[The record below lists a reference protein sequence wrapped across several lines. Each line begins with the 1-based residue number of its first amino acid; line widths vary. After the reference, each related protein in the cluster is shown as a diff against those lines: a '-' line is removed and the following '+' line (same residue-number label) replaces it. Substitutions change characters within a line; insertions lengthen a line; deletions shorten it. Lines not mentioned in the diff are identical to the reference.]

1 MKVKRITW
9 VLAVLTVSAVAFTG
23 IITSNINDDS
33 DTLRKSE
40 SVTYEPVPADVIEQ
54 LNHPD
59 KIYTKDG
66 LFIKK
71 PQSLHDEDKF
81 NQDEVVYDVSKATDE
96 TKAIIQYDATY
107 IKEEDSK

>member
-1 MKVKRITW
+1 MKAKLKFLG
-9 VLAVLTVSAVAFTG
+9 LAALTVTFAVVIGNNVFASDD
-23 IITSNINDDS
+23 TSEEMKGVTKAIVPDS
-33 DTLRKSE
+33 VLE
-40 SVTYEPVPADVIEQ
+40 E

-81 NQDEVVYDVSKATDE
+81 SQDEVVYDVSKATNK

>member
-1 MKVKRITW
+1 MAFLAFSAIAFAVVITNS
-9 VLAVLTVSAVAFTG
+9 VFAS
-23 IITSNINDDS
+23 S
-33 DTLRKSE
+33 DTSGE
-40 SVTYEPVPADVIEQ
+40 SDSVTKAIIPDNVLEE

-71 PQSLHDEDKF
+71 SQSLHDEDNLNK
-81 NQDEVVYDVSKATDE
+81 DEVVYDVSKTNDE

>member
-1 MKVKRITW
+1 MRVKTRTW
-9 VLAVLTVSAVAFTG
+9 GVAFLAFSA
-23 IITSNINDDS
+23 IAFAVVITNSVFASS
-33 DTLRKSE
+33 DTSGE
-40 SVTYEPVPADVIEQ
+40 SDSVTKAIIPDNVLEE

-81 NQDEVVYDVSKATDE
+81 SQDEVVYDVSKATDE

>member
-1 MKVKRITW
+1 MKAKLKFLG
-9 VLAVLTVSAVAFTG
+9 LAALTVTVAVVIG
-23 IITSNINDDS
+23 NNIFASDDA
-33 DTLRKSE
+33 SE
-40 SVTYEPVPADVIEQ
+40 EMKGVTKAIVPDSVLEE

>member
-1 MKVKRITW
+1 MKTKLKFLG
-9 VLAVLTVSAVAFTG
+9 LAALTVTFAVVISNNVFASDD
-23 IITSNINDDS
+23 TSEEMKDVTKAIVPDS
-33 DTLRKSE
+33 VLE
-40 SVTYEPVPADVIEQ
+40 G

-81 NQDEVVYDVSKATDE
+81 SQDEVVYDVSKATDE

>member
-1 MKVKRITW
+1 MKAKLKFLG
-9 VLAVLTVSAVAFTG
+9 LAALTVTFAVVISNNVFASDD
-23 IITSNINDDS
+23 TSEEM
-33 DTLRKSE
+33 E
-40 SVTYEPVPADVIEQ
+40 SVTKAVVPDSVLEG

-59 KIYTKDG
+59 KIYTKDA

-71 PQSLHDEDKF
+71 QQSLHDEDKF
-81 NQDEVVYDVSKATDE
+81 SQDEVVYDVSKATDE

>member
-1 MKVKRITW
+1 MKAILKFLILTVT
-9 VLAVLTVSAVAFTG
+9 LAVVIGNNVFASDD
-23 IITSNINDDS
+23 TSEEMKGVTKAIVPDS
-33 DTLRKSE
+33 VLE
-40 SVTYEPVPADVIEQ
+40 E

-81 NQDEVVYDVSKATDE
+81 SQDEVVYDVSKTTDE